1 MCIWVTQS
9 NCGPITMYKRI
20 GIIGM
25 GVMGG
30 SLAARIAQQYPDT
43 ERYGVDPDPETRQYA
58 CDRGWVSQAVSE
70 IADLPTDLDLAIVCT
85 PIAQVRAAVL
95 AVSDHSQ
102 GPVVLSDIASV
113 KAPLMGLSVKAN
125 QTYIGGHPMMGSE
138 KMGVAH
144 AAPQILDGGQYVVVP
159 QVPDSPEVPIF
170 MQWIA
175 GMAMQPILME
185 AQDHDN
191 GVAVTSHI
199 PYLMACLT
207 IRATHGYA
215 VDPVVGPGLR
225 DTTRVAAH
233 DPAWGVDVCREN
245 TAAIATGLQ
254 GIRDELD
261 HVLTMLKTD
270 PDQVLNWLSAAKHRR
285 DALFNTLPT
294 PGH

>member
-1 MCIWVTQS
+1 
-9 NCGPITMYKRI
+9 MYKRI

-43 ERYGVDPDPETRQYA
+43 ERYGVDLDPETRQYA
-58 CDRGWVSQAVSE
+58 YDRGWVSQAVSE
-70 IADLPTDLDLAIVCT
+70 ISDLPTDLDLAIVCT

-102 GPVVLSDIASV
+102 SPVVLSDIASV

-144 AAPQILDGGQYVVVP
+144 AGPQILDGGQYVVVP

-175 GMAMQPILME
+175 GMAMQPVLME

-191 GVAVTSHI
+191 GVALTSHI

-261 HVLTMLKTD
+261 HVLTILKTD
-270 PDQVLNWLSAAKHRR
+270 PDQVLSWLSAAKHRR

>member
-1 MCIWVTQS
+1 
-9 NCGPITMYKRI
+9 MYKRI

-58 CDRGWVSQAVSE
+58 CDWGWVSQAVSE

-85 PIAQVRAAVL
+85 PIAQVQTAL
-95 AVSDHSQ
+95 MAVSKHSEQ
-102 GPVVLSDIASV
+102 PLVLSDIASV

-144 AAPQILDGGQYVVVP
+144 AGPQILDGGQYVVVP
-159 QVPDSPEVPIF
+159 QIPDSPEVPIF

-175 GMAMQPILME
+175 GMAMQPVLME

-191 GVAVTSHI
+191 GVALTSHI

-270 PDQVLNWLSAAKHRR
+270 PDQVLSWLSAAKHRR

>member
-1 MCIWVTQS
+1 
-9 NCGPITMYKRI
+9 
-20 GIIGM
+20 M

-43 ERYGVDPDPETRQYA
+43 ERYGVDPDPETRQYV

>member
-1 MCIWVTQS
+1 
-9 NCGPITMYKRI
+9 MYKRI

-85 PIAQVRAAVL
+85 PIAQVQTAL
-95 AVSDHSQ
+95 MAVSKHSEQ
-102 GPVVLSDIASV
+102 PLVLSDIASV

-144 AAPQILDGGQYVVVP
+144 AGPQILDGGQYVVVP
-159 QVPDSPEVPIF
+159 QIPDSPEVPIF

-175 GMAMQPILME
+175 GMAMQPVLME

-270 PDQVLNWLSAAKHRR
+270 PDQVLSWLSAAKHRR